1 MATRRCSIGS
11 SITSRGRKKVHR
23 PSGGRLR
30 RARPAT
36 GPSATTSRLEAM
48 KSRTW
53 SASER
58 GTNVETERATCGGLA
73 GSLAGVAVGLLVG
86 ASVRAITTSKWS
98 RSTAI
103 SMSV

>member
-11 SITSRGRKKVHR
+11 SITSRGRKKVLR

-36 GPSATTSRLEAM
+36 GPSATTSKLDAM

-73 GSLAGVAVGLLVG
+73 GSLAVGLLVG